1 MQAKACDTFLSLQNE
16 NAPREFHRRPRNVI
30 RGFQRNE
37 SLACHRAL
45 VQEPLRVASGAFGFS
60 FFGFLVSFL

>member
-1 MQAKACDTFLSLQNE
+1 MREVPRLSK
-16 NAPREFHRRPRNVI
+16 RERVPCHRRHRNVT
-30 RGFQRNE
+30 RDFQRNE